1 MIKHGFDLC
10 VYSPSRLGNC
20 LDRDEVSACSI
31 CIFEDKTLC
40 KNLCKFR
47 EAKYLEVEAYRRN
60 KNE

>member
-10 VYSPSRLGNC
+10 TYSPSRLGHH
-20 LDRDEVSACSI
+20 LDRTKLSACSI
-31 CIFEDKTLC
+31 CVFEDKTLC

-47 EAKYLEVEAYRRN
+47 DAKYLEVEAYRRD